1 VSGAALTAAR
11 GSAAPGRSFV
21 VAVDG
26 PSAAGKGTLARRL
39 ARHFRFAYLDTGLLY
54 RAAALR
60 LLRDGGAATDPAAAE
75 AAARAVTAA
84 ELADP
89 ALRGEAVAQ
98 AASQVSA
105 IPAVRQALLDL
116 QHRFAAAPPMLGD
129 GSPAGGAVLD
139 GRDIGTVV
147 CPGADVKIFVT
158 ASPEERAR
166 RRHKELLDRGDEA
179 IYARVLQDMKDRDA
193 RDSGRAVSPLVPAA
207 DAVVIDSTEL
217 DADAAF
223 AAAVALVD
231 ERRRQAS
238 LAD

>member
-1 VSGAALTAAR
+1 VAERPDGTGL
-11 GSAAPGRSFV
+11 GPGRPFV
-21 VAVDG
+21 IAVDG

-39 ARHFRFAYLDTGLLY
+39 AAHFGFAFLDSGLLY
-54 RAAALR
+54 RATAAR
-60 LLRDGGAATDPAAAE
+60 LLRDGKDPADAPAAE
-75 AAARAVTAA
+75 AAAMAVTAA

-98 AASQVSA
+98 AASRVAA
-105 IPAVRQALLDL
+105 IPGVRRALLDL
-116 QHRFAAAPPMLGD
+116 QHRFAAAPPLLAD
-129 GSPAGGAVLD
+129 GTQAAGAVLD

-158 ASPEERAR
+158 ASAEERAR

-193 RDSGRAVSPLVPAA
+193 RDSGRVVSPLVPAA
-207 DAVVIDSTEL
+207 DAVVIDSTGL

-231 ERRRQAS
+231 ARRRQA
-238 LAD
+238 APVD

>member
-1 VSGAALTAAR
+1 MTGRAAR
-11 GSAAPGRSFV
+11 TGAGPGRPFV

-39 ARHFRFAYLDTGLLY
+39 AAHFRFAFLDSGLLY
-54 RAAALR
+54 RATAAR
-60 LLRDGGAATDPAAAE
+60 LLRDGRDPADAAVAE
-75 AAARAVTAA
+75 AAATAVTAA

-98 AASQVSA
+98 AASQVAA
-105 IPAVRQALLDL
+105 IPGVRRALLDL
-116 QHRFAAAPPMLGD
+116 QHRFAAAPPRLAD

-158 ASPEERAR
+158 ASAEERAR

-179 IYARVLQDMKDRDA
+179 IYSRVLQDMKDRDA

-207 DAVVIDSTEL
+207 DAIVIDSTGL

-238 LAD
+238 LAG